1 MVKMKRQRVRLKRK
15 TRDVQASS
23 RKKAR
28 LDIKT
33 AIKFLVSVIILG
45 VIGFGLVRVKYMF
58 IDSKYFT
65 VKSID
70 VELYD
75 WDGALRSA
83 LLNESVNEGV
93 VDNNIFFIDLKGL
106 REKIEDLHPEFKN
119 IVVRR
124 MLPNKIIV
132 QTDLRKAVAQIH
144 SDRYYY
150 VDESGVVLPEVKNFP
165 DGELPIIAGIGVNMA
180 KYNRDEFSEFDK
192 DKLNKALGFMA
203 EMARVEGLSQYKLK
217 LVDITDPGNLS
228 FFLNGVNIEMKIGN
242 ADFQNRLHVLATILV
257 QIGSDKDKFKYVD
270 LRFDDP
276 IIGPR

>member
-83 LLNESVNEGV
+83 LLNESVNE
-93 VDNNIFFIDLKGL
+93 
-106 REKIEDLHPEFKN
+106 
-119 IVVRR
+119 
-124 MLPNKIIV
+124 
-132 QTDLRKAVAQIH
+132 
-144 SDRYYY
+144 
-150 VDESGVVLPEVKNFP
+150 
-165 DGELPIIAGIGVNMA
+165 
-180 KYNRDEFSEFDK
+180 
-192 DKLNKALGFMA
+192 
-203 EMARVEGLSQYKLK
+203 
-217 LVDITDPGNLS
+217 
-228 FFLNGVNIEMKIGN
+228 
-242 ADFQNRLHVLATILV
+242 
-257 QIGSDKDKFKYVD
+257 
-270 LRFDDP
+270 
-276 IIGPR
+276 